1 MKVITIIALTAVI
14 SIPSSS
20 FAWGRGTGLLSF
32 GLSFPALPLE
42 EIFAAS
48 RLDFFQI
55 GP

>member
-20 FAWGRGTGLLSF
+20 FAWGPRHGSIVVRPF
-32 GLSFPALPLE
+32 FPGAPLE
-42 EIFAAS
+42 EILAAS